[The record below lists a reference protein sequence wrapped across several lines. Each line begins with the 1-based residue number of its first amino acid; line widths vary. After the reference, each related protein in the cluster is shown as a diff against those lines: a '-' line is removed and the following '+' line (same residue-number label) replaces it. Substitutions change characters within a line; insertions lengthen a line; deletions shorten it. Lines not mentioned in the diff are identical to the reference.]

1 MIRLSTILTR
11 VAAALVLG
19 SVLVLAGCHKNSI
32 KTQQAQTAQ
41 WKGRFDS
48 TVQAYKEGQF
58 VIDGA
63 VLSAVDAGSHFAY
76 LKDTGHLP
84 KTILLVPSDDYK
96 IRKVH
101 LEYMARM
108 SIDYGFTVYYDKDG
122 QLTEINAI
130 NTTAR
135 ELEDHHA
142 PVTIGNGQECKTAA
156 GCDSVDQ
163 AAQQQGQGQGQ
174 GQH

>member
-11 VAAALVLG
+11 AAAALVLG

-32 KTQQAQTAQ
+32 KVQQAQTSQ
-41 WKGRFDS
+41 WKGRFDA

-76 LKDTGHLP
+76 LKDVGKLP

-96 IRKVH
+96 VRKVH
-101 LEYMARM
+101 LQYMARM

-135 ELEDHHA
+135 QLEDHRSPA
-142 PVTIGNGQECKTAA
+142 TISNGQECKTAA
-156 GCDSVDQ
+156 GCASVDQ
-163 AAQQQGQGQGQ
+163 AAQRQ